1 MNKQIGLILL
11 VIGIAL
17 LIWGISMTDSFQSKV
32 SRAFTGSPTDKTM
45 AVLIAGGVCT
55 ALGAYQLSK
64 KGR

>member
-11 VIGIAL
+11 IVGVAL
-17 LIWGISMTDSFQSKV
+17 LVWGVSMTGSFQSKV

-45 AVLIAGGVCT
+45 TVLIAGGICT

-64 KGR
+64 RR